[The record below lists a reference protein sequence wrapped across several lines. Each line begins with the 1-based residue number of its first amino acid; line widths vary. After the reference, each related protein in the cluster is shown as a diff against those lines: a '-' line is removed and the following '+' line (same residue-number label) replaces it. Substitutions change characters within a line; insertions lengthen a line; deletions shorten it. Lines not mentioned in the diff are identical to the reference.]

1 LTKKSNR
8 QIGDRPKVARS
19 FRLDPTL
26 NEAMITA
33 ATSQSISQIE
43 WLENAIRQKLEENNV
58 I

>member
-1 LTKKSNR
+1 
-8 QIGDRPKVARS
+8 
-19 FRLDPTL
+19 
-26 NEAMITA
+26 MITA